1 MSFPTPCPLE
11 SEVWTLLVPP
21 SHPPS
26 LPLPLLPPL
35 QASVPPLI
43 SSLESALHRCV
54 AFTGGVETE
63 ALLSALD
70 DSLSLFTTRLTDCL
84 SSLPTLCGV
93 LPPPS
98 LKPTK
103 PGAASATHPP
113 NAQGALTPS
122 DASGTGVPA
131 PGAPPLPGV
140 EEEEEW
146 AVVQGALQLLIVADR
161 LATRAAVFEASL
173 RAGLGQVGEQLGLAG
188 GSEGGEKGGG
198 GGGET
203 DIARL
208 RLKAAPERAHRLA
221 R

>member
-1 MSFPTPCPLE
+1 M
-11 SEVWTLLVPP
+11 
-21 SHPPS
+21 
-26 LPLPLLPPL
+26 
-35 QASVPPLI
+35 
-43 SSLESALHRCV
+43 
-54 AFTGGVETE
+54 
-63 ALLSALD
+63 
-70 DSLSLFTTRLTDCL
+70 
-84 SSLPTLCGV
+84 
-93 LPPPS
+93 
-98 LKPTK
+98 
-103 PGAASATHPP
+103 
-113 NAQGALTPS
+113 
-122 DASGTGVPA
+122 PA